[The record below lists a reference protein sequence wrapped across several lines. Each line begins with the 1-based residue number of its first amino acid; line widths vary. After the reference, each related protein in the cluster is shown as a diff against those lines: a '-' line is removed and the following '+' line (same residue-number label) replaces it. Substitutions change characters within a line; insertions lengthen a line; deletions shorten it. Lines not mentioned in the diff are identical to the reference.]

1 MTQNLYFSLLSPQES
16 CVYSASSVVKN
27 PWSSYQIVLDF
38 YGPLTPDKISAI
50 EINLQTYL
58 QILT

>member
-27 PWSSYQIVLDF
+27 PWE
-38 YGPLTPDKISAI
+38 KKKKKR
-50 EINLQTYL
+50 
-58 QILT
+58 ILGAPTK